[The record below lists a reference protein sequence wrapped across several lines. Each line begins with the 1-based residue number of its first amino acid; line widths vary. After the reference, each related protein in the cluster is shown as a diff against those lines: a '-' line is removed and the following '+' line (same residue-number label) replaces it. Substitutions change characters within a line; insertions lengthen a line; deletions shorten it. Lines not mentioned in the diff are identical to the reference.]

1 MFTVACPSRSAALPV
16 ALRAFSFMN
25 DPRPCTASYCE
36 MTMLSKSM

>member
-1 MFTVACPSRSAALPV
+1 MFTVACVSRSMDFAV

-25 DPRPCTASYCE
+25 APRPCTASYCE